1 MVWLRA
7 SERCMMRSLETNQTE
22 EKMRKLILV
31 CGFSFLSAAGA
42 LAQGRV
48 AVQWN
53 CAQAAPVN
61 SLDAGDQ
68 PNHVFSISQA
78 KCTATKG
85 EVAGVKQHEGVGTE
99 FHEVTGTSD
108 RFHGVYVETLAN
120 GDKITYTYKGTATV
134 KAAGGLESANHT
146 WSATSGT
153 GKFKGIKASGSC
165 KGVGKADGTSTFDC
179 SGNYSI
185 PK

>member
-1 MVWLRA
+1 
-7 SERCMMRSLETNQTE
+7 MMRSLEPT
-22 EKMRKLILV
+22 KRRKRRKLILV

-61 SLDAGDQ
+61 SIDAGDQ

-78 KCTATKG
+78 KCSATKG
-85 EVAGVKQHEGVGTE
+85 EIAGVKQHEGVGTE

-146 WSATSGT
+146 WSATTRARPGWRISRCWPQVAGRAEAAERPSR
-153 GKFKGIKASGSC
+153 ASGDDRGC
-165 KGVGKADGTSTFDC
+165 A
-179 SGNYSI
+179 
-185 PK
+185 

>member
-1 MVWLRA
+1 
-7 SERCMMRSLETNQTE
+7 MMRSLELNQME
-22 EKMRKLILV
+22 ERMRKLVLV
-31 CGFSFLSAAGA
+31 CGFSFLSASMA
-42 LAQGRV
+42 LAQGPV

-53 CAQAAPVN
+53 CAQPAPVN

-68 PNHVFSISQA
+68 PNHVFSISKV
-78 KCTATKG
+78 KCTAAKG
-85 EVAGVKQHEGVGTE
+85 EIAGVKQREGVGTE
-99 FHEVTGTSD
+99 FHEVKGTSD
-108 RFHGVYVETLAN
+108 QFHGVYVETLAN

-134 KAAGGLESANHT
+134 KAGGLESASNI

-153 GKFKGIKASGSC
+153 GKFKGIKASGTC
-165 KGVGKADGTSTFDC
+165 KAVGKPDGTSTFDC

>member
-1 MVWLRA
+1 
-7 SERCMMRSLETNQTE
+7 
-22 EKMRKLILV
+22 MRKLILV
-31 CGFSFLSAAGA
+31 CCFSFLSASMA
-42 LAQGRV
+42 LAQGPV

-53 CAQAAPVN
+53 CAQPAPVN

-68 PNHVFSISQA
+68 PNHVFSISQV
-78 KCTATKG
+78 KCSATKG
-85 EVAGVKQHEGVGTE
+85 EIAGVKQHEGVGTE
-99 FHEVTGTSD
+99 FHEVTGASD

-134 KAAGGLESANHT
+134 KAGGLESGNNT

-153 GKFKGIKASGSC
+153 GKFKGIKASGTC
-165 KGVGKADGTSTFDC
+165 KAVGKPDGTSTFDC